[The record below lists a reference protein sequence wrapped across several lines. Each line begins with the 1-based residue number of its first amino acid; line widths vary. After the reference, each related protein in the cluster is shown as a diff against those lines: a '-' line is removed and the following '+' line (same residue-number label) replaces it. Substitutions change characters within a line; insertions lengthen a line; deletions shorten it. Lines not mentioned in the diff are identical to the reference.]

1 MKNLVSGIKDGIK
14 FNLDLRKLFKALLP
28 LFGILIGAVF
38 GSFIIMAKGVN
49 PLVAYGALLEG
60 ALGSA
65 DNFSSSL
72 VKTIPL
78 GLTGLAIILSYKAG
92 IFNIGGEG
100 QIQVAAIAAT
110 LIGTQ
115 FAGMNPILHVALC
128 LAGAALAGGI
138 FALIPGIAKAYK
150 GFNEIIIGMLLNY
163 IAILFV
169 SFMVQGPIKMKDQ
182 YYPQS
187 LPLEP
192 SARLPYILPG
202 THLHAGILLLVVA
215 CVIIYFIMFKTSLG
229 YRLRAVG
236 FNARASQYGGID
248 AKKMMA
254 LAMLLSGGMAG
265 IAGGV
270 EIMGVHGRLIE
281 NFSPGYGYDAI
292 AVALLA
298 NLHPIWLLL
307 SAFFFGALRNGAI
320 NMQIVTGV
328 PVSFVYII
336 QALAV
341 LFVVGSTGVPTF
353 MKKIRRARK
362 NA

>member
-1 MKNLVSGIKDGIK
+1 MKNIESAKVGFK
-14 FNLDLRKLFKALLP
+14 FNVDMHKLFKTLLP
-28 LFGILIGAVF
+28 LFGILISAIF

-49 PLVAYGALLEG
+49 PLVAYGALLDG
-60 ALGSA
+60 AMGSG

-72 VKTIPL
+72 VKAIPL
-78 GLTGLAIILSYKAG
+78 GLTGLAIVLSYKAG

-110 LIGTQ
+110 FIGTH
-115 FAGMNPILHVALC
+115 FAGMNPILHILLC
-128 LAGAALAGGI
+128 LAGAALTGGL

-169 SFMVQGPIKMKDQ
+169 SFMVQGPMKMKNQ

-192 SARLPYILPG
+192 GARLPYIIPG
-202 THLHAGILLLVVA
+202 TRLHAGIILLMVA
-215 CVIIYFIMFKTSLG
+215 CCIIYFVIFKTSFG
-229 YRLRAVG
+229 YKLRAVG

-248 AKKMMA
+248 SKKMMV

-298 NLHPIWLLL
+298 NLHPLWLLL

-341 LFVVGSTGVPTF
+341 LFVVGSTGVPRF
-353 MKKIRRARK
+353 INKVRRARK